1 MCMTHKKMKIKNY
14 IFFILAGFIAISY
27 GDEETDQ
34 ALPELGDR
42 VSGAVS
48 SSQERAIGNE
58 FLKQIYSQ
66 APLIKDP
73 LIQEYTELLIYRLSE
88 YSQVKDRYFSVLMI
102 DDSSLNAFAAPG
114 GIIGVNGGLFL
125 NADNEGQFASVLSHE
140 LAHLSQRHFAR
151 NVLKAKDTGLA
162 SALIMASSIAI
173 AMISKNP
180 QAIALGPAAIRTESL
195 RYSRLFEREADR
207 VGFINLTK
215 AGYKPESMG
224 EMFENMNNIRRLSGD
239 IPPEFLLTHPLSSS
253 RISDAF
259 NAAENISEPGTKENS
274 LEFSFIKSRL
284 EVYYEKIP
292 SNSVRIYES
301 RVNESR
307 SDSNV
312 YGLALA
318 YNKVNDFNNSLV
330 LIDSLIRK
338 YPKNLLLNTSKI
350 EILTNAKKYD
360 EAIYL
365 SDLFLDISPKNYPLS
380 TTKAK
385 LLVEMGEYS
394 QAEEL
399 IRDQLLRKNTNPE
412 LWLFLSEIQR
422 DGKNIVGYHQSRAEY
437 FLLLGENEQAL
448 NQLEFAINLTKNNFQ
463 TSERIMTKIVA
474 IKKIVEGSRG
484 L

>member
-1 MCMTHKKMKIKNY
+1 
-14 IFFILAGFIAISY
+14 
-27 GDEETDQ
+27 
-34 ALPELGDR
+34 
-42 VSGAVS
+42 
-48 SSQERAIGNE
+48 
-58 FLKQIYSQ
+58 
-66 APLIKDP
+66 
-73 LIQEYTELLIYRLSE
+73 
-88 YSQVKDRYFSVLMI
+88 
-102 DDSSLNAFAAPG
+102 
-114 GIIGVNGGLFL
+114 
-125 NADNEGQFASVLSHE
+125 
-140 LAHLSQRHFAR
+140 
-151 NVLKAKDTGLA
+151 
-162 SALIMASSIAI
+162 
-173 AMISKNP
+173 MISKNP